1 MSTSLLYHGWGL
13 RGYRHQRTEFV
24 EGRIVFH
31 VTQDADAVCCP
42 DCGGQRLMRQGV
54 VSRTF
59 KALPIGGK
67 PVDVVLPVQRVRCHD
82 CGPLRQVKVGFA
94 DERRRYT
101 RGFARYA
108 LELSRHATLSAVA
121 QHLGVSW
128 DVIKDIQKQYLRTHF
143 AKPRLRDLKQIAIDE
158 ISIGRHHHYLTVV
171 LDLQSGAVVFVGAGK
186 GAEALTPFW
195 KRLRAAKALV
205 EAVATDMSP
214 AYLMAVH
221 DHLPGAVHVL
231 DRFHVIKLYNDKL
244 AELRRRVWAST
255 ESIEHKRILKG
266 TRWLLVKNAHNLDET
281 RNERQRLEDALR
293 INQPLA
299 TAYYM
304 KEDLG
309 RLWEQINK
317 RHAGWFLDDWIGRA
331 EASGVRMLVKFA
343 HTLRLHRKSLLAWYD
358 CPIGTSP
365 LEGVNNKIKTM
376 QRQAYGYRDQEFFRL
391 KIFAIHRA
399 TYALVG

>member
-13 RGYRHQRTEFV
+13 RGYRHQRTQFV

-42 DCGGQRLMRQGV
+42 DCGGKRVMRQGV
-54 VSRTF
+54 VPRTF
-59 KALPIGGK
+59 KGLPIGGK
-67 PVDVVLPVQRVRCHD
+67 QVDIVLPVQRVRCHD
-82 CGPLRQVKVGFA
+82 CGVLRQVKVGFA
-94 DERRRYT
+94 DERRRHT

-108 LELSRHATLSAVA
+108 LELSRHMTLSAAA

-143 AKPRLRDLKQIAIDE
+143 ARPRLRELKQIAIDE
-158 ISIGRHHHYLTVV
+158 ISIGKHHHYLTVV
-171 LDLQSGAVVFVGAGK
+171 LDLESGAVVFVGEGK
-186 GAEALTPFW
+186 GADALELFW
-195 KRLRAAKALV
+195 KRLRAAKACV

-221 DHLPGAVHVL
+221 DHLPGATHVL
-231 DRFHVIKLYNDKL
+231 DRFHVVKLFNDKL
-244 AELRRRVWAST
+244 AELRRQVWTST
-255 ESIEHKRILKG
+255 EKVEDKRILKG
-266 TRWLLVKNAHNLDET
+266 TRWLLVKNADNLDET
-281 RNERQRLEDALR
+281 RNEHQRLEDALR
-293 INQPLA
+293 INKPLA

-309 RLWEQINK
+309 QLWEQINK
-317 RHAGWFLDDWIGRA
+317 RHAGRFLDDWLARA
-331 EASGVRMLVKFA
+331 EVSGVRMLVRFA
-343 HTLRLHRKSLLAWYD
+343 RTLRLHRTSLLAWYD
-358 CPIGTSP
+358 CPISTSP